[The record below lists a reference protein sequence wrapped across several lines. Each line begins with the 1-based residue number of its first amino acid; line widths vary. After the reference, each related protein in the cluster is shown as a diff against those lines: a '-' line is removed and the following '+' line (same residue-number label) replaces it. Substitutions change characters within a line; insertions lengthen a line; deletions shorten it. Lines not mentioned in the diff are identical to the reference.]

1 VLKYFYIPF
10 ILACHL
16 QIYADPDPAYHFDA
30 DPDPDFYL
38 MRMSIRVPLVT
49 WIRIHN
55 TAQNTY
61 CFPYRRLNRTTM
73 AVTLSRDGRTASVGR
88 QWITILTN
96 QRTRIPLMPLN
107 NVAR

>member
-1 VLKYFYIPF
+1 MIDRGSGF
-10 ILACHL
+10 LADP
-16 QIYADPDPAYHFDA
+16 DPDPAYHFDA

-38 MRMSIRVPLVT
+38 IRMRIRVLEVIR
-49 WIRIHN
+49 IRIHK
-55 TAQNTY
+55 TAQYTD
-61 CFPYRRLNRTTM
+61 CFPYRRLNQTTM
-73 AVTLSRDGRTASVGR
+73 EVTLSRDGLTASVGR